1 MENAHC
7 DCEAEY
13 LEEALLDD
21 QEENMGGGEGEVHGK
36 GEERA
41 KDIAW
46 MELMWAGQCSN
57 SIGEELWRW

>member
-1 MENAHC
+1 MIRRRIWGVER
-7 DCEAEY
+7 
-13 LEEALLDD
+13 
-21 QEENMGGGEGEVHGK
+21 GREVCGK

-46 MELMWAGQCSN
+46 MELVWAGQCSN

>member
-1 MENAHC
+1 MPTATERQNTWKRHC
-7 DCEAEY
+7 LIIRRRIWGVER
-13 LEEALLDD
+13 
-21 QEENMGGGEGEVHGK
+21 GREVYGK

-46 MELMWAGQCSN
+46 MELVWAGQCSN